1 MGITKSPDGFK
12 PFYIKIDTKTEAEF
26 LWHLLN
32 NDLKICFSEYLKQE
46 KLRKQCTKCER
57 IWGKPLWKKYNNPN
71 TSNAKGNFT
80 GKTGRIPKF
89 LG

>member
-1 MGITKSPDGFK
+1 MKKEVPFGWACPECNHKEFETLSDG
-12 PFYIKIDTKTEAEF
+12 
-26 LWHLLN
+26 
-32 NDLKICFSEYLKQE
+32 
-46 KLRKQCTKCER
+46 RKQCTKCER

>member
-46 KLRKQCTKCER
+46 KLNQNRQKYEELKTQFFQKLEEQIKKQTLVKE
-57 IWGKPLWKKYNNPN
+57 
-71 TSNAKGNFT
+71 AKE
-80 GKTGRIPKF
+80 
-89 LG
+89 

>member
-1 MGITKSPDGFK
+1 MEQTKSPDGFK

-46 KLRKQCTKCER
+46 KLNQRRQEYEELKTLFYQRLEKQ
-57 IWGKPLWKKYNNPN
+57 IKKQ
-71 TSNAKGNFT
+71 TLVKEAKE
-80 GKTGRIPKF
+80 
-89 LG
+89 